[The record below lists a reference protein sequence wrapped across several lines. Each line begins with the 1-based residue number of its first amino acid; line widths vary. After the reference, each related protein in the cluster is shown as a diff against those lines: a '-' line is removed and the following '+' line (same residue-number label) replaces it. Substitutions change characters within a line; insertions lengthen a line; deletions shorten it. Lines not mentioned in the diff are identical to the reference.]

1 MLGPS
6 NYISFLTVMGFF
18 LGTSFALL
26 KTDEPGMLLF
36 WTLAITADFYITAVA
51 IASFFIRTTTSKK
64 KLYLETDKLE
74 LKLDQLVSDIRR
86 REYAIKDTI
95 DFRREIEL
103 EESQDIHRNKM
114 NLTTSVAG

>member
-18 LGTSFALL
+18 LGVSFALL
-26 KTDEPGMLLF
+26 KTNDPEMLLF
-36 WTLAITADFYITAVA
+36 WTMTITSVFYITAVA
-51 IASFFIRTTTSKK
+51 IASFFIRTTQSKK
-64 KLYLETDKLE
+64 KLYLETDMLE
-74 LKLDQLVSDIRR
+74 IKLDKLIADIRR

-103 EESQDIHRNKM
+103 EEAQDIHSNKI
-114 NLTTSVAG
+114 NLITTKR

>member
-6 NYISFLTVMGFF
+6 NYISFLTVIGFF

-26 KTDEPGMLLF
+26 KTEDAGMMLF
-36 WTLAITADFYITAVA
+36 WSMAITAVFYITAVA
-51 IASFFIRTTTSKK
+51 IASFFIRTTQSKK
-64 KLYLETDKLE
+64 KLYLETGLLE
-74 LKLDQLVSDIRR
+74 TKLDKLVSDIRR

-103 EESQDIHRNKM
+103 EESQDIHSNKIH
-114 NLTTSVAG
+114 LTTKG

>member
-26 KTDEPGMLLF
+26 KTDDPGMLLY
-36 WTLAITADFYITAVA
+36 WTLAITTVFYITAVA

-64 KLYLETDKLE
+64 KLYLETEKLE
-74 LKLDQLVSDIRR
+74 SKLDQLVMDIRR
-86 REYAIKDTI
+86 REFAIKETI
-95 DFRREIEL
+95 DFRREIEY
-103 EESQDIHRNKM
+103 EESQDIHRNKI
-114 NLTTSVAG
+114 NLTSSKG